1 MAIHDYRKT
10 IDGLNEAGEIKIE
23 IEKSDDYCFKS
34 ICEEDELVIER
45 QKTNVNNKY
54 MTRLLNTFLYTFIYI
69 LFFRFSESKIKIEDE
84 TDDYYGTVNKIDK
97 DDEDTMKEEFTET
110 FVKETK
116 STNIEKSCCSC
127 CLTAHNDLSFDG
139 NINNKELCNTTV
151 VKVQVD
157 IIDGHYY
164 TNLRL
169 KLKKMGFWIC
179 KDVRGLLTLNGKWP
193 NTS

>member
-54 MTRLLNTFLYTFIYI
+54 M
-69 LFFRFSESKIKIEDE
+69 FSESKIKIEDE